1 MKKINYQRI
10 LKRIEI
16 LKVPKNNTSPIII
29 VAEKLGDGNYQV
41 KKTFD
46 NYQTKDILIKNEEKL
61 KELVGKIDQEKCSII
76 IDDIVT
82 CVSKP
87 LINKVI
93 LNCTSEELYKVIN
106 AKEGEDQVIG
116 QILKR
121 NLQEIVNLKGNVL

>member
-1 MKKINYQRI
+1 MKKINYQGI

-29 VAEKLGDGNYQV
+29 VAEKLGDGSYQV

-46 NYQTKDILIKNEEKL
+46 NYQTKDIIIKNEGKL

-87 LINKVI
+87 LINKII

-121 NLQEIVNLKGNVL
+121 NLQEIVNLKGNIL